1 MRYICQFIMV
11 LVSAMMLTACGFSFS
26 LTKDKKDSP
35 STTPPPAA
43 STFAVTLSSAATSPH
58 APSVISVTVDFGS
71 VAVTG
76 LTAGD
81 FVVTNGSASNLV
93 DAGGGTSFT
102 LDLTPS
108 GSGSYTTT
116 IRLPAATAK
125 NSSNEDNAASNT
137 LSFNIDAAGPTIA
150 ISSPSPTYGTVAT
163 SFVYTVTYTDASA
176 VNLQAS
182 NITVGGTGSPGCGA
196 PVVNNGTTTTPTV
209 TLSGCSGDGT
219 ITISIAANTAQDA
232 FNNQAAAYGPS
243 ASASVLNAFVIS
255 MKTDNTEGGSTGAT
269 VAGVPLVNWI
279 GYDFY
284 IDWGDGSVAQH
295 VNAPSADGD
304 RVITHTYSSAG
315 TYDVKLYGSNLPYI
329 QFCSSVDK
337 LKATNVKQWGTNAW
351 WRVQFMFADCKNLDM
366 TALDAPN
373 LTALDMNQ
381 GGGAEGFRAMFQNA
395 EKFNGSI
402 GSWTTTRVINMSNM
416 FAGAKMF
423 NQPIGGWNTANVTTM
438 QSMFS
443 GAEAFNQ
450 NINTWNTSN
459 VTNTNNMFLTAK
471 AFNSSLSSW
480 DMSNVTSMY
489 GMFQST
495 EAFNQDISSWTFSG
509 GLTTMEQM
517 FLNALVFNQDLSS
530 WSAKLPAG
538 VNNNLFSNGADAWV
552 LPKPVFP

>member
-1 MRYICQFIMV
+1 MV

-232 FNNQAAAYGPS
+232 LNNQAAAYGPS

-269 VAGVPLVNWI
+269 VAGIPLVNWI
-279 GYDFY
+279 SYDFWV
-284 IDWGDGSVAQH
+284 DWGDGGAAEHVVA
-295 VNAPSADGD
+295 ASAGGN
-304 RVITHTYSSAG
+304 RVISHTYSSAG

-337 LKATNVKQWGTNAW
+337 LKAINVKQWGTNAW
-351 WRVQFMFADCKNLDM
+351 WRMQFMFADCSNLEM

-373 LTALDMNQ
+373 FSSLDQNAV
-381 GGGAEGFRAMFQNA
+381 GGAEGLRAMFQNA
-395 EKFNGSI
+395 SKFNGSI
-402 GSWTTTRVINMSNM
+402 GHWDTTRVINMSNM
-416 FAGAKMF
+416 FLGASTF
-423 NQPIGGWNTANVTTM
+423 NKPIGGWVTTNVTTM

-443 GAEAFNQ
+443 GATAFNQ
-450 NINTWNTSN
+450 DISGWDTQN
-459 VTNTNNMFLTAK
+459 VTSMAGMFMAAK
-471 AFNSSLSSW
+471 AFNSEMNSWNVSSVT
-480 DMSNVTSMY
+480 DMS

-495 EAFNQDISSWTFSG
+495 ESFNRDISAWVFSG
-509 GLTTMEQM
+509 GLNNMDQM
-517 FLNALVFNQDLSS
+517 FLNSLVYNQDLTA
-530 WSAKLPAG
+530 WNAKLPVG
-538 VNNNLFSNGADAWV
+538 LNPSLFANGAAAWD
-552 LPKPVFP
+552 PAKQPTFP